1 MGRSA
6 SSCFKIITCS
16 CDSVDHDDLQT
27 PESKGSSDRRGWGF
41 RKRSARHRVLSN
53 SVISEA
59 TSSANKENSES
70 TAVDFQEQHK
80 SIPGKS
86 LTDGKSEL
94 STEVNSKLLDAVVAR
109 DDDATLD
116 EFNVIL
122 IQAAIRGFLAR
133 RVLLKS
139 KNIIKLQAAFKGHLV
154 RKHAVGTLRCVQAI
168 VKIQALVR
176 ARHARRHIE
185 GLNAFE
191 KQSENCGNAYH
202 DSTIVGMSKNEANRN
217 VTISIEKLLSNGFA
231 KKLLDSTPRTKPIN
245 IKCDPSKSD
254 SAWKWLEMW
263 MSVSLMS
270 NNESQASGLAAE
282 QHEREEIG
290 HPDSKE
296 DIVIPSEC
304 TSESVGLKSNAEVLS
319 DATENADNLD
329 LQSCRSTAPSLSQKV
344 ELPEPQNFN
353 ESNMTFNVTDSLSI
367 PLNEADMLPKVES
380 KSDPGKPER
389 EHEQEIHHDEE
400 KFSTKQPETEMSE
413 LFDESNTTYN
423 VINSLP
429 IQLNETDLLVKVE
442 PESDL
447 GKDEREHE
455 QDIHQDEEKFSTKRP
470 ETEPPEP
477 FDDSNTTSN
486 VNNALPIQLNET
498 DLLAKMEPESDPLKS
513 ERDHEKD
520 IQQDEEKFS
529 TEQPETELPELFDE
543 SNTTY
548 NAINALPIQLNKTDL
563 LEKVEPASDPVKA
576 EGEHEEDI
584 HHDEEMFST
593 QKPETEPPEP
603 FGESNAYNVNDS
615 SHIQLN
621 ETDLLVKV
629 EPESDPGKAERE
641 HEQYIHDEEKFSTDQ
656 PEIEANKISF
666 GSRETSN
673 PSYIDSQLKFEELS
687 SAAYTPQLTSS
698 TSHGLATESIGDKT
712 DQQFGSREVGLPENS
727 IYQASTVQDGTTL
740 GSGTELLIASNP
752 DSPDR
757 SQVEAVEFEPKQKIS
772 DETDHPKSNE
782 NLEVEANDKPSMP
795 ATDLPS
801 INSDQL
807 ELDCGVNSANV
818 ECASS
823 IIPIDS
829 PQVDKKPDTDP
840 SKMHLEVGSEASH
853 PVYKSSSE
861 ASPKSH
867 ITVSESQAT
876 PSTQASIDFKE
887 IRDKKTES
895 NRKSRYPLAGKGPP
909 SNDNPDSVA
918 RGSLEQ
924 LAMEHKTGKRRKS
937 FGSTRPDHGDQ
948 EPRDSSN
955 SLPSYMQTTESTRAK
970 AIANRSPRSSP
981 DMQDKDIYVKK
992 RHSLPG
998 GNEQQG
1004 SPRRQ
1009 WSMSQA
1015 QQNSPGNGIHSP
1027 QERRWRR

>member
-6 SSCFKIITCS
+6 PSCFKIITCS
-16 CDSVDHDDLQT
+16 CDSGDHDDLQT
-27 PESKGSSDRRGWGF
+27 PESKSSSDRRGWGF

-59 TSSANKENSES
+59 TSSANKETSES
-70 TAVDFQEQHK
+70 TAVDFQEKHK
-80 SIPGKS
+80 SVPEKS
-86 LTDGKSEL
+86 STDGKSEL

-109 DDDATLD
+109 DDDATLN

-122 IQAAIRGFLAR
+122 IQAAIRGFLAQ

-154 RKHAVGTLRCVQAI
+154 RKHAVGTLRCVLAI
-168 VKIQALVR
+168 VKMQALIR
-176 ARHARRHIE
+176 ARHARRRIE
-185 GLNAFE
+185 GLNSFE

-231 KKLLDSTPRTKPIN
+231 QKLLDSTPRTKSIN

-270 NNESQASGLAAE
+270 NNKSQASGLAAE

-296 DIVIPSEC
+296 DFVIPSEC
-304 TSESVGLKSNAEVLS
+304 TSESVGLKSCAEALS
-319 DATENADNLD
+319 GATENADNLD
-329 LQSCRSTAPSLSQKV
+329 LQSCRSTAPLRSQKV

-353 ESNMTFNVTDSLSI
+353 ESNMTCNVTDSLSI
-367 PLNEADMLPKVES
+367 PLNETDMLPKVES

-413 LFDESNTTYN
+413 LFDESKTTNN

-429 IQLNETDLLVKVE
+429 IQLNETDLPVKVE
-442 PESDL
+442 PESDP
-447 GKDEREHE
+447 GKVERERE
-455 QDIHQDEEKFSTKRP
+455 KEIHRDEEKFSTKRP
-470 ETEPPEP
+470 ETEAPEP
-477 FDDSNTTSN
+477 FDDSNTTYN

-498 DLLAKMEPESDPLKS
+498 DLLAKMEPESDQLKS
-513 ERDHEKD
+513 EREHDQD
-520 IQQDEEKFS
+520 IQQDEDKFS
-529 TEQPETELPELFDE
+529 TKQPETEPPESFDE

-584 HHDEEMFST
+584 HHDEEKFST
-593 QKPETEPPEP
+593 KKPETEPPEP
-603 FGESNAYNVNDS
+603 FGESNAYNVTDS

-621 ETDLLVKV
+621 KTDLLAKV

-641 HEQYIHDEEKFSTDQ
+641 HEQSIHHDEEKFSTEQ
-656 PEIEANKISF
+656 PEIEANKFSF
-666 GSRETSN
+666 GSRKTSN
-673 PSYIDSQLKFEELS
+673 PSYIDSQLKFQELS
-687 SAAYTPQLTSS
+687 SAAQLTSS
-698 TSHGLATESIGDKT
+698 TSHGLATECNGDRT
-712 DQQFGSREVGLPENS
+712 DQQFGSSEVGLPESS
-727 IYQASTVQDGTTL
+727 IYQASTVQVGTL

-818 ECASS
+818 ECATS

-840 SKMHLEVGSEASH
+840 SKMHLEGGSEASH

-867 ITVSESQAT
+867 ITVSDSQAT
-876 PSTQASIDFKE
+876 PSTQVSKDFKE

-895 NRKSRYPLAGKGPP
+895 HRKSRYPLAGKGPR
-909 SNDNPDSVA
+909 SNDDHDSVA
-918 RGSLEQ
+918 RSSLEQ
-924 LAMEHKTGKRRKS
+924 LAMEHKTGMRRKS
-937 FGSTRPDHGDQ
+937 FGSARPDHGDEEQ
-948 EPRDSSN
+948 RDSSN
-955 SLPSYMQTTESTRAK
+955 SLPSYMQATESTRAK

-992 RHSLPG
+992 RHSLPC